1 MPDIGEIIG
10 RRVAETFRHEGFV
23 NLLDNLEEKGI
34 RPTTTTSKSALG
46 HLTGKTFV
54 LTGALQLPRNS
65 VKAELETL
73 GARVASAVS
82 SKTDYLVIGKDP
94 GSKLRKAQD
103 LGVQVINEERLSEL
117 VKEVVVAES

>member
-1 MPDIGEIIG
+1 M
-10 RRVAETFRHEGFV
+10 
-23 NLLDNLEEKGI
+23 
-34 RPTTTTSKSALG
+34 
-46 HLTGKTFV
+46 
-54 LTGALQLPRNS
+54 
-65 VKAELETL
+65 
-73 GARVASAVS
+73 S